1 MVIVLGKLEDHMHY
15 FLPGSVHKLRHVRR
29 NSKKNSN
36 STVISSN
43 EWKIGRESSS
53 TKFPIKRTFP
63 SQPIPLYGFPKKP
76 QNNFNCPLKNN
87 IFYENND
94 TRDLNGRLSA
104 KHNISME
111 AAIKP

>member
-1 MVIVLGKLEDHMHY
+1 MPEEI
-15 FLPGSVHKLRHVRR
+15 R
-29 NSKKNSN
+29 KKNP
-36 STVISSN
+36 TLQISSN
-43 EWKIGRESSS
+43 EWKIGRESSL

-63 SQPIPLYGFPKKP
+63 SQPIPLYESLKKP
-76 QNNFNCPLKNN
+76 QHNFNCPFKNN

-104 KHNISME
+104 KHSISME